1 MLTALLLG
9 VAGSLHCAGMCGPI
23 ALALPSAGNTV
34 ASRAT
39 GIVLYNSG
47 RAVTYSVLGAISG
60 LAGGTLMWAGG
71 QQLLSITAG
80 VIILAALI
88 AGLAGKRMRLPGPL
102 DRMYTGIRGLL
113 GKLFR
118 RRKPGTLLLIGL
130 LNGLLPCGLVYAAL
144 GGAAATGS
152 MMEGALFMLLF
163 GVGTS
168 TALVALSSFGTYLTV
183 AFRQKLR
190 RAVPVVVGV
199 MAMLLILRGLG
210 LGIPYVSP
218 SFATEKPVCCHNQ

>member
-9 VAGSLHCAGMCGPI
+9 VVGSLHCAGMCGPI
-23 ALALPSAGNTV
+23 ALALPLSGKTI

-47 RAVTYSVLGAISG
+47 RALTYSVLGAISG

-71 QQLLSITAG
+71 QQLLSVTAG
-80 VIILAALI
+80 AIILLVLA
-88 AGLAGKRMRLPGPL
+88 AGLAGKRMRLPGPV
-102 DRMYTGIRGLL
+102 DRMYTGIRGQL

-152 MMEGALFMLLF
+152 MLQGALFMLLF
-163 GVGTS
+163 GMGTS
-168 TALVALSSFGTYLTV
+168 SALAALSSFGAYLNVT
-183 AFRQKLR
+183 FRQKLR
-190 RAVPVVVGV
+190 KAVPVVVGV
-199 MAMLLILRGLG
+199 MATLLILRGLG

-218 SFATEKPVCCHNQ
+218 SFATEKPVCCHRH

>member
-9 VAGSLHCAGMCGPI
+9 VVGSLHCAGMCGPI
-23 ALALPSAGNTV
+23 ALALPASGNTI

-39 GIVLYNSG
+39 SIVLYNFG
-47 RAVTYSVLGAISG
+47 RAMTYSVLGAISG

-71 QQLLSITAG
+71 QQLLSVTAG
-80 VIILAALI
+80 VIILLALLM
-88 AGLAGKRMRLPGPL
+88 GLAGKKMRLPGPV
-102 DRMYTGIRGLL
+102 DRMYVAVRGQL

-152 MMEGALFMLLF
+152 MAGGALFMLLF
-163 GVGTS
+163 GIGTS
-168 TALVALSSFGTYLTV
+168 TSLAAISAFGSYLTLN
-183 AFRQKLR
+183 FRQKLR
-190 RAVPVVVGV
+190 KAVPVFVGM

-218 SFATEKPVCCHNQ
+218 SFEAEKPVCCHRH